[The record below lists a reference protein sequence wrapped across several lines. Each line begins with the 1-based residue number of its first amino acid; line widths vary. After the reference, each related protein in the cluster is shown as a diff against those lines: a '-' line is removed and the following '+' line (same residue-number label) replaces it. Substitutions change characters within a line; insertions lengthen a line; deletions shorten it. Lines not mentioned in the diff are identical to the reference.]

1 MMDKTRLEAL
11 LDKLPGIKIA
21 VVGDLFLDR
30 WLFIDPQLD
39 EPSLET
45 GLPAWQVVRDKRSP
59 GAGGTVL
66 NNLSAL
72 GIGGLFAVSLLG
84 EDGAGRDVEFA
95 LESRRVDTRF
105 IVRSRDVVTP
115 QYIKPMLLSQ
125 SGPAAEQNRIDVK
138 NLRPTPRALEEQLL
152 QHLSHAAQEVDAVIL
167 LDQLTEE
174 NRGVITQGMRRYAV
188 ELAKLR
194 PELLIFVDS
203 RAFIHLFRDVSV
215 KCNHLEAA
223 RIAKRQRGET
233 FSREETFGDL
243 QKLTAQTGKA
253 AFVTCGEHG
262 IMAQEG
268 SRCMLVPAVKHSVPL
283 DICGAGD
290 AATAG
295 IVSALCA
302 GASPGEAAFLGNLA
316 AGVTVRKIGDT
327 GTAAPEEILRL
338 YDEQYVG
345 TSA

>member
-1 MMDKTRLEAL
+1 MDRARLEAL

-30 WLFIDPQLD
+30 WLFIEPKLN

-45 GLPAWQVVRDKRSP
+45 GLPAWQVISDKQSP

-84 EDGAGRDVEFA
+84 EDGAGRDVERA
-95 LESRRVDTRF
+95 LENRRVDTRF
-105 IVRSRDVVTP
+105 VIRSPEVVTP

-125 SGPAAEQNRIDVK
+125 NGPALEQNRIDVK
-138 NLRPTPRALEEQLL
+138 NLRPTPKALEAQLMER
-152 QHLSHAAQEVDAVIL
+152 LSLAAGEADAVIL

-174 NRGVITQGMRRYAV
+174 NRGVITQGIRGCAV
-188 ELAKLR
+188 ELAKQR

-203 RAFIHLFRDVSV
+203 RAFIHLFTGVSV

-223 RIAKRQRGET
+223 RMAKRAQGAA

-262 IMAQEG
+262 IMAQEEG
-268 SRCMLVPAVKHSVPL
+268 RCVLVPAVKHSVPL

-302 GASPGEAAFLGNLA
+302 GASPGEAAFLGNLVS
-316 AGVTVRKIGDT
+316 GVTVRKIGDT
-327 GTAAPEEILRL
+327 GTASPEEIIRL
-338 YDEQYVG
+338 YTEQYAG
-345 TSA
+345 ALA

>member
-1 MMDKTRLEAL
+1 MMDKARLEAL
-11 LDKLPGIKIA
+11 LVKLPDIRIA

-30 WLFIDPQLD
+30 WLFIDPKLN

-45 GLPAWQVVRDKRSP
+45 GLPAWQVVRDKQSP

-72 GIGGLFAVSLLG
+72 GIGSMFAVSLLG
-84 EDGAGRDVEFA
+84 EDGAGRDIELA

-105 IVRSRDVVTP
+105 VIHSREVVTP
-115 QYIKPMLLSQ
+115 QYIKPMILSQ
-125 SGPAAEQNRIDVK
+125 GGPAQEQNRIDVK
-138 NLRPTPRALEEQLL
+138 NLRPTPRALEEELTERL
-152 QHLSHAAQEVDAVIL
+152 RLAAGEADAVIL

-174 NRGVITQGMRRYAV
+174 GRGVITHGMRRYAMA
-188 ELAKLR
+188 LAKQR

-203 RAFIHLFRDVSV
+203 RAFIHQFRDVCV

-223 RIAKRQRGET
+223 RMAKRAQGEA
-233 FSREETFGDL
+233 FSREETFEDL
-243 QKLTAQTGKA
+243 KMLTAQTGRA
-253 AFVTCGEHG
+253 AFVTCGRHG

-268 SRCMLVPAVKHSVPL
+268 SRCVLVPAVRHSMPL
-283 DICGAGD
+283 DVCGAGD

-302 GASPGEAAFLGNLA
+302 GASPGEAAFFGNLA

-327 GTAAPEEILRL
+327 GTATPGEILSL
-338 YDEQYVG
+338 YDEQLG
-345 TSA
+345 EASA

>member
-1 MMDKTRLEAL
+1 MMDKTRLKAL
-11 LDKLPGIKIA
+11 LGRLPGIRIA

-72 GIGGLFAVSLLG
+72 GVGGMFAVSLLG
-84 EDGAGRDVEFA
+84 EDGAGRDVELA

-105 IVRSRDVVTP
+105 IVRSREVVTP
-115 QYIKPMLLSQ
+115 QYIKPMILSPG
-125 SGPAAEQNRIDVK
+125 GPATEQNRIDVK
-138 NLRPTPRALEEQLL
+138 NLRPTPPALEEMLL
-152 QHLSHAAQEVDAVIL
+152 QRLMLAAKEADAVIL
-167 LDQLTEE
+167 LDQLTQE
-174 NRGVITQGMRRYAV
+174 NRGVITQGMRRCAM
-188 ELAKLR
+188 EMAKLR

-203 RAFIHLFRDVSV
+203 RAFIHLFEDVTV

-223 RIAKRQRGET
+223 RMAKHAQGEV

-243 QKLTAQTGKA
+243 KMLTAQTGKT

-268 SRCMLVPAVKHSVPL
+268 GRCVLVPAVKHSVPL

-302 GASPGEAAFLGNLA
+302 GASPGEAAFFGNLA

-327 GTAAPEEILRL
+327 GTVAPEELLRL
-338 YDEQYVG
+338 YDEQYAG
-345 TSA
+345 ASA